1 MTVQNLGSINAEA
14 IKRFSTGLFHLD
26 WVYGYNEENNQKT
39 WGIPVGTISMWAGRS
54 GSGKSRLAVE
64 MAKSLCKQ
72 GKKVLYIQ
80 NEEPVP
86 IFRAKVNDD
95 NDLQVQKLFYVSDAS
110 TLQGQIDDIMKCE
123 PDLVIID
130 SINEVEDFGGGY
142 KTNVQRMINGESD
155 NPGYNYRFVCNNIGC
170 HIVLLNQMNSDD
182 TIKGGTSL
190 IHLVDMV
197 FDIKYLEINSVFV
210 IICERKNR
218 YGKVGDL
225 IYTAWQHLDIG
236 VIPYKVQN
244 KYFLSDTKNINIDN
258 KTTYIDKYDQ
268 GKRPWGEVA
277 LEGFFDFFWF
287 LKPKN

>member
-1 MTVQNLGSINAEA
+1 MTVQNLGSINSEV

-26 WVYGYNEENNQKT
+26 WIYGYTEENNHKT
-39 WGIPVGTISMWAGRS
+39 WGIPVGTISMWAGKS

-86 IFRAKVNDD
+86 VFRAKVNDD
-95 NDLQVQKLFYVSDAS
+95 NNLQIQNLFYVSDAS
-110 TLQGQIDDIMKCE
+110 TLQSQIDDIIKCE

-197 FDIKYLEINSVFV
+197 FDIKALEDHGIFI

-218 YGKVGDL
+218 YGQVGDM
-225 IYTAWQHLDIG
+225 IYTAWQHLDTG
-236 VIPYKVQN
+236 VIPYPSQNVSFKNEVQG
-244 KYFLSDTKNINIDN
+244 KNIVNGV
-258 KTTYIDKYDQ
+258 Q
-268 GKRPWGEVA
+268 GERSWGTVA
-277 LEGFFDFFWF
+277 LEAFYEVFWF
-287 LKPKN
+287 LKPKT